1 MFMVSSDKQRSAH
14 RLRTSSSKSSH
25 RVAPA
30 PPTSLPRSASAAS
43 ALRTPSVASVS
54 PCAGSAAAA
63 QFAAAAQST
72 AAWLGEDGRHDGDD
86 PGRGFGQVI
95 RRLQASLDAA
105 NAKIE
110 RLQLQIVTLQ
120 GRPVA
125 LKVASEEA
133 ATSAKQWAS
142 ADAKRY
148 SAVAKPGAPADFAH
162 SGGGDALREMLD
174 TALTAV
180 GKRVGA
186 AIAEGGRAR
195 AEQRQAEAEG
205 GASLEEAFARCKDPV
220 AEHAVRKAA
229 GALLIRHQRVGVK
242 LRNALRTLEEEAAA
256 MQATHAVDMR
266 SLTTRLVAQRD
277 AVAACVL
284 GELETAEGEGAVS
297 LRGLQAEVAR
307 LTGELR
313 ARDATID
320 GLRAQL
326 KEAEGSFWRERRG
339 GEEATA
345 RLRRELASTQ
355 AESASRQSELETA
368 AVRLRCL
375 RSELEGEE
383 AAVRGQLY
391 PQETKAHAH
400 TRDSLQTV
408 RTASA
413 NPPALC
419 QTPCPQSRSC
429 RNALLR
435 HPNAPAHTTGDGPDG
450 QDPRGGAAGAAARG
464 QGAAR
469 RHGGGAPGCRGGGG
483 RARARRIRAV
493 VADAD
498 RSREGARV
506 LVSGCFER
514 TAPAPV

>member
-54 PCAGSAAAA
+54 PCAGSAAA

-133 ATSAKQWAS
+133 ATSAKHWAS

-148 SAVAKPGAPADFAH
+148 GAVAKPGAPADFAH

-180 GKRVGA
+180 GKRVGT

-229 GALLIRHQRVGVK
+229 GALMIRHQRVGVK
-242 LRNALRTLEEEAAA
+242 LRNALRTLEEEATS

-284 GELETAEGEGAVS
+284 GELETAEGEGAIS

-307 LTGELR
+307 LTAELH

-419 QTPCPQSRSC
+419 QTPCPHRSC
-429 RNALLR
+429 RNALL
-435 HPNAPAHTTGDGPDG
+435 PTLML
-450 QDPRGGAAGAAARG
+450 PRTLQAMDQMGKTHEEALRALRREAKE
-464 QGAAR
+464 
-469 RHGGGAPGCRGGGG
+469 RHGAMVEALQAVEAEAAE
-483 RARARRIRAV
+483 RARDESERWLQMQADHEKERA
-493 VADAD
+493 
-498 RSREGARV
+498 S
-506 LVSGCFER
+506 
-514 TAPAPV
+514 